1 MTQSIALFVDAYRLL
16 NARRIFWFT
25 LIITGLVVLCFA
37 LVGIND
43 QGIRIIVWDIEIPGV
58 NTRTGWTPE
67 FFYKFIFNNL
77 GIGIWLSWVATILG
91 LVTTSGMFPEFI
103 STGSIDLILSKPIG
117 RFRLFI
123 TKYLSGLLF
132 VILQVCVFCV
142 GSFVVIGLRGGVW
155 LPGIFI
161 SIPLVVLFFSY
172 LYAFSV
178 FFGILTRS
186 TIAALLLT
194 ILCWFVIFVVQ
205 SSENTLLFFVKYQ
218 EQKVAAYEE
227 NLERSR
233 TQLAGVENPED
244 RERWDFMYK
253 TIEVREERL
262 EEARD
267 SGSGVRIAHSILS
280 GAMTVLPKTSQ
291 TLDLLERWTVDL
303 ADLPERDIDES
314 PPVITEDGEF
324 EANEA
329 EIGLAV
335 RDEVNSRSPLWIIG
349 TSLLFELV
357 LCLGAGV
364 IFWRRDY

>member
-1 MTQSIALFVDAYRLL
+1 MTQTVALFVDAYRLL
-16 NARRIFWFT
+16 NARKIFWFT
-25 LIITGLVVLCFA
+25 MILTVLVVLCFA

-43 QGIRIIVWDIEIPGV
+43 QGIRIITWDIEIPGV
-58 NTRTGWTPE
+58 NTRTGWSPE
-67 FFYKFIFNNL
+67 YFYKFIFNNL

-91 LVTTSGMFPEFI
+91 LVTTSGIFPEFI

-117 RFRLFI
+117 RFRLFM
-123 TKYLSGLLF
+123 TKYVSGLLF
-132 VILQVCVFCV
+132 VLLQVCVFCG

-194 ILCWFVIFVVQ
+194 ILCWFAIFIVQ
-205 SSENTLLFFVKYQ
+205 SSESTLLFFVKYQ
-218 EQKVAAYEE
+218 EQKIATYEE

-233 TQLAGVENPED
+233 TQLAGVQNPED
-244 RERWDFMYK
+244 RERWDFLYQ
-253 TIEVREERL
+253 TIEARENNL
-262 EEARD
+262 EEALD
-267 SGSGVRIAHSILS
+267 SGSGVRIAHTILS

-291 TLDLLERWTVDL
+291 TLDLLSRWTVDM
-303 ADLPERDIDES
+303 ADLPERTADQR
-314 PPVITEDGEF
+314 PPLITEDGEF

-329 EIGLAV
+329 EIAFAV
-335 RDEVNSRSPLWIIG
+335 EDEVKSRSPLWIIG

-357 LCLGAGV
+357 LCLGAGWL
-364 IFWRRDY
+364 FCRRDY

>member
-1 MTQSIALFVDAYRLL
+1 MTQIIALFVDAYRLL

-25 LIITGLVVLCFA
+25 LILTGLVVLCFA
-37 LVGIND
+37 LIGINE
-43 QGIRIIVWDIEIPGV
+43 QGIRIIAWDLEIPGI
-58 NTRTGWTPE
+58 NTLSGYTPE
-67 FFYKFIFNNL
+67 FFYKVTFNNL
-77 GIGIWLSWVATILG
+77 GIGIWLTWVATVLG

-117 RFRLFI
+117 RMRLFFI
-123 TKYLSGLLF
+123 KYLSGLLF

-194 ILCWFVIFVVQ
+194 ILCWFMIFVVQ
-205 SSENTLLFFVKYQ
+205 TAESSLLFWVKYQ
-218 EQKVAAYEE
+218 EQKVEAYESD
-227 NLERSR
+227 LERAR
-233 TQLAGVENPED
+233 GQLAEVEEPEN
-244 RERWDFMYK
+244 RERWDFLYK
-253 TIEVREERL
+253 TIEVREANL

-267 SGSGVRIAHSILS
+267 SGGGVRLAHDILV

-291 TLDLLERWTVDL
+291 TMDLLERWTIDL
-303 ADLPERDIDES
+303 ADLPPSDDFES
-314 PPVITEDGEF
+314 PPEITEDGDF
-324 EANEA
+324 QANEA
-329 EIGLAV
+329 ELGQAV
-335 RDEVNSRSPLWIIG
+335 RDELMARSPMWILG
-349 TSLLFELV
+349 TSLLFELL
-357 LCLGAGV
+357 LCGAAGWL
-364 IFWRRDY
+364 FWRRDY